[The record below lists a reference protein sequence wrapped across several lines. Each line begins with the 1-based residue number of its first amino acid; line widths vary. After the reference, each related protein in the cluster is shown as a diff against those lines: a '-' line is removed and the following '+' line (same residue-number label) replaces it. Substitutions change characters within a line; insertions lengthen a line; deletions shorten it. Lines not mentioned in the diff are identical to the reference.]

1 MLRRAGADILPAT
14 RAPLAPAADGARATD
29 GKAAGARVA
38 AAPAAD
44 LQNMDLKK
52 KEKSLYLPCELMDV
66 CIFLH
71 TCLGFKSVHR
81 FGNNNKTLFF

>member
-14 RAPLAPAADGARATD
+14 RAPLTPAADGARATG

-38 AAPAAD
+38 TAPAAD
-44 LQNMDLKK
+44 LPNMDLKK

-66 CIFLH
+66 YFW
-71 TCLGFKSVHR
+71 
-81 FGNNNKTLFF
+81 TLARA